1 MKSLLLWFTLQKN
14 TKKVTNEMEL
24 SLHIAKEHPP
34 QINCDDCAFSALSVH
49 DMEDHVNVQ
58 HKVKELLSCNQC
70 DFDSEDGNELEEH
83 YAKGIHVIKVQN
95 QTIKEPKCSKC
106 QLCEFETKG
115 AKEID
120 EHVINVHGFKSCDKC
135 EYIAEDMVL
144 MNQHKMKHTE
154 SSLYT
159 CGVCEFEA
167 TKLAML
173 NDHIET
179 KHTKQNLWWHENQKS
194 DHFCKKCEKKFKNL
208 FVKRYHPCAQKTEY
222 AGPKQS

>member
-1 MKSLLLWFTLQKN
+1 
-14 TKKVTNEMEL
+14 MEL

-173 NDHIET
+173 KDHIEI
-179 KHTKQNLWWHENQKS
+179 KHTKQNTKIRNRIT
-194 DHFCKKCEKKFKNL
+194 FVRN
-208 FVKRYHPCAQKTEY
+208 VKRSLRIYLSRDIICVHR
-222 AGPKQS
+222 KQSMLVPNLKITPKGT